1 MSRCAAE
8 HWTGGDV
15 VVGRDVVQSLHPVVV
30 GVDGS
35 QGSARA
41 LTWALDEARTRRL
54 PVRVVT
60 VWAWGGSNGSRDPA
74 SVMRQARQ
82 TQEALVRAVLARFP
96 GALPQLTTELVQG
109 DPASTLIERSRDG
122 VLLVLGSQGLSGS
135 SESMVGSVADAC
147 LRYGSCPVVVVPAD
161 STRGQSVD
169 WGTAE
174 PLGTGARSGL
184 APVVLGAFGLL

>member
-1 MSRCAAE
+1 M
-8 HWTGGDV
+8 
-15 VVGRDVVQSLHPVVV
+15 VGRDDVQAPNPVVV

-41 LTWALDEARTRRL
+41 MTWALDEARTRQL

-60 VWAWGGSNGSRDPA
+60 AWAWGGSSGGCRDA
-74 SVMRQARQ
+74 AGVVRQARH

-96 GALPQLTTELVQG
+96 GALPELTTELVQG

-122 VLLVLGSQGLSGS
+122 VLLVLGSHGLTGGTTS
-135 SESMVGSVADAC
+135 SVGSVADTC

-161 STRGQSVD
+161 STRGQSFD
-169 WGTAE
+169 WGAAE
-174 PLGTGARSGL
+174 PLGVGGRSGL